1 MDEIS
6 DEISI
11 NIYEKIYKV
20 KDKHNMI
27 QVNKYFNNLFQDD
40 FNKYYVKK
48 LLNTDFNKYYVKKL
62 LNTDYLEFYKYL
74 NKYDYEMDYL
84 NTLLINATEDIHT
97 VWSQYVSG
105 TYDLRYIFE
114 LMYKGCV
121 LKDNIETMYQG
132 SIIKVNITSYSDRR
146 VNNDTRNI
154 YKNFYKHIVQSIVYN
169 DRHATLFN
177 IEHSGVMLSA
187 LKQSYT
193 YYKRGEYENKPYI
206 KLVSS

>member
-48 LLNTDFNKYYVKKL
+48 LLNTD
-62 LNTDYLEFYKYL
+62 YLEFYKYL
-74 NKYDYEMDYL
+74 NKYDYEMDFL
-84 NTLLINATEDIHT
+84 NKLLINATEDIHT
-97 VWSQYVSG
+97 VWSQNVTKRCIWSQNVSRYES
-105 TYDLRYIFE
+105 YDLRYIFE
-114 LMYKGCV
+114 LMYKGCI

-132 SIIKVNITSYSDRR
+132 SIIKVNITSYM
-146 VNNDTRNI
+146 VNKHINNNTRNF
-154 YKNFYKHIVQSIVYN
+154 YKNFYKHILQSIVYN
-169 DRHATLFN
+169 DRQATLFN
-177 IEHSGVMLSA
+177 IEHSSVMISA
-187 LKQSYT
+187 LKQSYN
-193 YYKRGEYENKPYI
+193 YYKKGEYENKPYI

>member
-1 MDEIS
+1 MDDIS

-11 NIYEKIYKV
+11 NIYEKIDEI

-48 LLNTDFNKYYVKKL
+48 LLNTD
-62 LNTDYLEFYKYL
+62 YLEFYKYL
-74 NKYDYEMDYL
+74 NKYDYEMDFL
-84 NTLLINATEDIHT
+84 NNLLIKATEDIHT

-114 LMYKGCV
+114 LMYKGCI

-132 SIIKVNITSYSDRR
+132 SIIKVNITSYSDIR
-146 VNNDTRNI
+146 VNNDTRNF
-154 YKNFYKHIVQSIVYN
+154 YKNFYKHILQSIVYN
-169 DRHATLFN
+169 DRQATLFN
-177 IEHSGVMLSA
+177 IEHSSVMLSA
-187 LKQSYT
+187 LKQGYN
-193 YYKRGEYENKPYI
+193 YYKKGEYENKPYI

>member
-1 MDEIS
+1 MDDIS

-48 LLNTDFNKYYVKKL
+48 LLNTD
-62 LNTDYLEFYKYL
+62 YLEFYKYL

-84 NTLLINATEDIHT
+84 NKLLINATEDIHT

-114 LMYKGCV
+114 LMYKGCT

-132 SIIKVNITSYSDRR
+132 SIIKVNITSYSDIR
-146 VNNDTRNI
+146 VNNDTINF

-169 DRHATLFN
+169 DRQATLFN
-177 IEHSGVMLSA
+177 IEHSSGMLSA
-187 LKQSYT
+187 LKQSYN
-193 YYKRGEYENKPYI
+193 YYKKGEYENKPYI